1 MALKYQL
8 DKDAFSELDEGKQAL
23 YVETDNGYQLNVE
36 GIDDGAEL
44 KEALRKE
51 REERAAAKKRAKE
64 LEEAQT
70 AAERQRLEEKQ
81 EYETLY
87 KQEQERKSSLEKELN
102 DLRDKLA
109 SGERATAAEGIVAGL
124 IDREASGGVQR
135 YGLLRKEALQ
145 YIEHTPE
152 GVKINGPEGDAW
164 DAKQLGSYLSEQ
176 YPFLVDG
183 SKASGGGA
191 PGSNGGGAVQTGNFG
206 GSRDERKAAIASK
219 FPELKGN

>member
-8 DKDAFSELDEGKQAL
+8 DKDAFSELEEGQQGF
-23 YVETDNGYQLNVE
+23 YRETEDGYQLDVE
-36 GIDDGAEL
+36 GIDDGKEL

-51 REERAAAKKRAKE
+51 REERAAAKKRLKE
-64 LEEAQT
+64 LEEGQS

-87 KQEQERKSSLEKELN
+87 KQEQEKLTGTQKELSE
-102 DLRDKLA
+102 LRDKLA
-109 SGERATAAEGIVAGL
+109 NGERATAAEGIVAGL
-124 IDREASGGVQR
+124 IDKEASGGVQR
-135 YGLLRKEALQ
+135 YNLLRKEALQ

-152 GVKINGPEGDAW
+152 GAKINGPEGDAW

-176 YPFLVDG
+176 FPFLVDG

-191 PGSNGGGAVQTGNFG
+191 PGSNGGGAASQGNFG
-206 GSRDERKAAIASK
+206 GTREERKAAIASK
-219 FPELKGN
+219 YPELQR